1 MAGTLIA
8 KLTPPRVDQASPR
21 ARVTDA
27 LAQALRHGLCWVA
40 APAGYGKTTAI
51 AQFLR
56 DASLPFAWYRVDE
69 GDSDI
74 AGFFHYLAASVPG
87 VASPALPAFGP
98 EYADRPHAF
107 ARRFFR
113 AYFALW
119 PSNGLLVLDDQHNAD
134 QPGFNAT
141 LEAMRAELPE
151 TMRCICMSR
160 HLPPETL
167 ADLALRGRLGIV
179 DEETLRFTDDEATAL
194 IARRGD
200 GATVA
205 EASDLAAA
213 RGWAVGLMLL
223 AHRSGRHG
231 IARAAPDAHA
241 LPRIAATSRP
251 DVAAVHD
258 LLGREWFDT
267 LPADDGEALL
277 RLGLLP
283 KIAPD
288 IARALVG
295 EDAPALLSRLQAR
308 QMLVTRSAGDDG
320 AFHLHDLLRDF
331 LRERLERTLP
341 APERTALRRRAAELS
356 WAADRHEDAIE
367 LALQAPDPA
376 LATRMIVEHAPALLE
391 PGRRQTLIDWCARLP
406 EDARTPWLCY
416 WLGVAHMADDADAER
431 WLEQA
436 WQGFSRTED
445 ARGQCLAAA
454 RAVLSKTDSWR
465 THAGLPA
472 WTQRAIALA
481 ARPLPPLADDEALL
495 VLAGVVRAFDYA
507 EHYRSAG
514 DDLQR
519 ITTRLLDRLA
529 RPGEH
534 VPPALRLIASAVL
547 IDRAGSTGDAA
558 TFECAVDSVAD
569 IVGRPGMPAW
579 PLGMWLVAFGAVRG
593 RYFHYAKRGFVH
605 ADAESALREAIAI
618 GMREELRG
626 VEFGALYH
634 LQLMMKRCNAFAEWP
649 ALVERLST
657 IADSRHTTQAAV
669 VADCRAALSARHG
682 DLAAARRECA
692 RFNHAIEA
700 ANEPPIER
708 WPHYLT
714 EFQVRLAAGAPG
726 EAAALLDALVDLFD
740 GSIRART
747 EVCIAL
753 ARALQARDAGDA
765 PGCIAHLRDA
775 FARMRDADWH
785 DALINLPETLAV
797 LCAEALAA
805 GIEPAFC
812 RDLIRRRRLAPPPS
826 RPPHWPWPLKIRML
840 GGFGLELDDTP
851 LVLGAKAPARS
862 LDLLRALAIEPAHA
876 CAPELLHDRFWPD
889 ADGDHAKA
897 ACEQALHR
905 LRKLLGAGDCVLLRE
920 DRLRLAMER
929 VWIDLDHWE
938 IRLGQALAACRPG
951 GDPDADAERTLFDFP
966 GAFLAS
972 EPQAAWWRPV
982 AERMRSKVIDLAL
995 RLGAHHESRGRQA
1008 SAQSVYLRGLDH
1020 HPDAPRL
1027 YEALIRVRLA
1037 SGDRT
1042 GALDALARFE
1052 RIAGPVGRG
1061 EAAMLLQRLIGP
1073 V

>member
-1 MAGTLIA
+1 MARTLIA

-21 ARVTDA
+21 VRVTDA

-51 AQFLR
+51 AQFLQ
-56 DASLPFAWYRVDE
+56 DAELPFAWYRVDE
-69 GDSDI
+69 GDTDI

-119 PSNGLLVLDDQHNAD
+119 PRDGLLVLDDLHNAD

-141 LEAMRAELPE
+141 LDAMRAELPE

-160 HLPPETL
+160 HLPPESL
-167 ADLALRGRLGIV
+167 AGLSLRGRLGIV
-179 DEETLRFTDDEATAL
+179 DEDVLRFTDDEAVAL
-194 IARRGD
+194 IARRGH
-200 GATVA
+200 GAMVA
-205 EASDLAAA
+205 DAADLAAV

-223 AHRSGRHG
+223 AHRDGRHG

-241 LPRIAATSRP
+241 RPHIATWRQ
-251 DVAAVHD
+251 DVSAMHE

-267 LPADDGEALL
+267 LPANEAAALL

-295 EDAPALLSRLQAR
+295 EDAPALLQRLQAR
-308 QMLVTRSAGDDG
+308 QMLVTRGTGDDG

-331 LRERLERTLP
+331 LRERLERSLP
-341 APERTALRRRAAELS
+341 APECTALRRRAAELS

-367 LALQAPDPA
+367 LALQAPDAA
-376 LATRMIVEHAPALLE
+376 LATRMIVECAPMLLE
-391 PGRRQTLIDWCARLP
+391 QGRHQTLIDWCTRLP
-406 EDARTPWLCY
+406 GDARTPWLCY
-416 WLGVAHMADDADAER
+416 WLGVAHMADDAEAEC
-431 WLEQA
+431 WLEHA
-436 WQGFSRTED
+436 WHGFSRTRD
-445 ARGQCLAAA
+445 ARGRCLAAA

-465 THAGLPA
+465 THAGLPT

-481 ARPLPPLADDEALL
+481 ADPLPPLGDDEELL

-519 ITTRLLDRLA
+519 ITTRLLDRLS
-529 RPGEH
+529 RPGAH
-534 VPPALRLIASAVL
+534 VPPALRLVASAVL
-547 IDRAGSTGDAA
+547 IDRAGSTGDAP

-569 IVGRPGMPAW
+569 IAGRPGMAVW
-579 PLGMWLVAFGAVRG
+579 PLGMWLVAFGAVSG

-618 GMREELRG
+618 GVREELRG

-634 LQLMMKRCNAFAEWP
+634 LQLKMKRCNDFGEWP

-657 IADSRHTTQAAV
+657 IADSRHTTQVAV
-669 VADCRAALSARHG
+669 VADCRAALHARRG
-682 DLAAARRECA
+682 DLIAAQRECE

-714 EFQVRLAAGAPG
+714 EFQVLLAARVPG
-726 EAAALLDALVDLFD
+726 EAAAFLDALVDLFD

-753 ARALQARDAGDA
+753 ARALQARDAGDEA
-765 PGCIAHLRDA
+765 ACLARLRDA
-775 FARMRDADWH
+775 FARMREADWH
-785 DALINLPETLAV
+785 DALINLPETLAA
-797 LCAEALAA
+797 LCADALAA
-805 GIEPAFC
+805 GIEPGFC

-826 RPPHWPWPLKIRML
+826 RPPHWPWPLKIRLL
-840 GGFGLELDDTP
+840 GEFGLELDGMP

-889 ADGDHAKA
+889 ADGDRAKA

-905 LRKLLGAGDCVLLRE
+905 LRKLLGASECVLLRE
-920 DRLRLAMER
+920 GRLRLAMDR
-929 VWIDLDHWE
+929 VWVDLDHWE
-938 IRLGQALAACRPG
+938 VRLGSALAACRPG
-951 GDPDADAERTLFDFP
+951 GDPDTDVERTLFEFP
-966 GAFLAS
+966 GALLAS
-972 EPQAAWWRPV
+972 EPEAAWWRPV
-982 AERMRSKVIDLAL
+982 AERVRSKVIDLAL
-995 RLGAHHESRGRQA
+995 RLA
-1008 SAQSVYLRGLDH
+1008 SAQSVHLRGLDH
-1020 HPDAPRL
+1020 YPDALRL

-1037 SGDRT
+1037 AGDRT

-1052 RIAGPVGRG
+1052 RTVDPVGRG
-1061 EAAMLLQRLIGP
+1061 DATRLLRRLVG
-1073 V
+1073 VG